1 MHFISKDN
9 GWFDVDF
16 MDIYAKKID
25 IHTFSNYSIFCF
37 SFACTAIMVPVALAT
52 ADEYTQCSYNSTE
65 ADGKFDKLFKR
76 EIDSA

>member
-1 MHFISKDN
+1 
-9 GWFDVDF
+9 
-16 MDIYAKKID
+16 
-25 IHTFSNYSIFCF
+25 
-37 SFACTAIMVPVALAT
+37 MVPVALAT